1 MAYLVILPLCI
12 LAAAVDKQFF
22 SYVKKLLVSL
32 LIIVLVMFFV
42 QFLLDESTS
51 AVYYDFGFF
60 KITEAGLAAGLRKT
74 KLIVAIVSTLILF
87 FSTTDLE
94 DLMIALQA
102 MNVSHVATFV
112 MMSTMQMIPEMIS
125 KSKTIM
131 AAQQARGIET
141 EGNLLLRAKA
151 FFPSLG
157 PLIISAVTEI
167 EDKTIT
173 LEVRGFS
180 TENKKTT
187 LKDLSKRPMD
197 RALEIGALVAFVVL
211 LIWRFVI

>member
-1 MAYLVILPLCI
+1 
-12 LAAAVDKQFF
+12 
-22 SYVKKLLVSL
+22 
-32 LIIVLVMFFV
+32 
-42 QFLLDESTS
+42 
-51 AVYYDFGFF
+51 
-60 KITEAGLAAGLRKT
+60 
-74 KLIVAIVSTLILF
+74 
-87 FSTTDLE
+87 
-94 DLMIALQA
+94 MIALQA

-197 RALEIGALVAFVVL
+197 RALEIGALVVFVVL

>member
-1 MAYLVILPLCI
+1 
-12 LAAAVDKQFF
+12 
-22 SYVKKLLVSL
+22 
-32 LIIVLVMFFV
+32 
-42 QFLLDESTS
+42 
-51 AVYYDFGFF
+51 DFGFF

-187 LKDLSKRPMD
+187 
-197 RALEIGALVAFVVL
+197 
-211 LIWRFVI
+211 